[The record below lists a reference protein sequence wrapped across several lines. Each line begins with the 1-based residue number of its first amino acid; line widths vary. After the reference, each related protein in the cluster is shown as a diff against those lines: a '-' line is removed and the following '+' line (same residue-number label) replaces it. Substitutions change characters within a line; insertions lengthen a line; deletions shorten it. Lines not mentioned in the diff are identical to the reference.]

1 MSVFLVRN
9 SLPSIRIISPEPR
22 PLYVHLL
29 DIHTCSLGGEGQGT
43 FAYPPPLF
51 TSPSPSPL
59 TCGWWLQLQ
68 CLQSAINA
76 AANRFRAPRPLEMLM
91 FRTSLSLSLACRGR
105 FGLVWASYPPEKLKS
120 EKICSNTKKKIL
132 FYSSSSIAMVKF
144 FFPHFPSGPGVIAAL
159 STQAWPWAGLGP
171 HVPA

>member
-1 MSVFLVRN
+1 MLVFLVRN

-22 PLYVHLL
+22 PLYVHRL

-91 FRTSLSLSLACRGR
+91 FRTSLTRVSWSLWV
-105 FGLVWASYPPEKLKS
+105 GLGLLSPEKLKS
-120 EKICSNTKKKIL
+120 EKICSNKDLTCLFTKSHFAL
-132 FYSSSSIAMVKF
+132 TTYSLIS
-144 FFPHFPSGPGVIAAL
+144 PTAL
-159 STQAWPWAGLGP
+159 E
-171 HVPA
+171 

>member
-1 MSVFLVRN
+1 MISVFLVRN

-29 DIHTCSLGGEGQGT
+29 DIHTCSLGGEGQRT

-91 FRTSLSLSLACRGR
+91 FRTSLTRVSWSLWV
-105 FGLVWASYPPEKLKS
+105 GLGLLSQEKLKP
-120 EKICSNTKKKIL
+120 EKICSNKDITCLFTKSHFALII
-132 FYSSSSIAMVKF
+132 YSLISPTAVE
-144 FFPHFPSGPGVIAAL
+144 
-159 STQAWPWAGLGP
+159 
-171 HVPA
+171 

>member
-1 MSVFLVRN
+1 MWHNFIDGMSCQLICELSFPTLFPRGNLLIFVFLVRN

-105 FGLVWASYPPEKLKS
+105 FGLVWAS
-120 EKICSNTKKKIL
+120 
-132 FYSSSSIAMVKF
+132 
-144 FFPHFPSGPGVIAAL
+144 FPQRS
-159 STQAWPWAGLGP
+159 
-171 HVPA
+171 